1 MNLDALI
8 MPTQL
13 KDASEQNDAWVP
25 LFIKGILAN
34 TNEEIDANI
43 EAALK
48 RDYIPFNELVGKKSG
63 AVAIVGSGPSLKS
76 NWRELLNFKGDI
88 LACNSAF
95 GFLLDKGI
103 VPKYMMCF
111 DADILMLPFMKA
123 HEDVTYLLASRCPP
137 EAFDVVKDCK
147 IVCWHAAGDE
157 SLDNLLGKYNRKE
170 PMVLGGSAAVT
181 RALYVAI
188 TMGYGKVHMYGVD
201 SSYEG
206 MDTHISQSRTEERRL
221 PVRVNDKVFITA
233 PWLSQQAEDFK
244 ILVPL
249 MQRLNRTNVV
259 VHGTGLIPYI
269 ARIMGLKTDESL
281 FEKFVRIFRWRA
293 GILWQHV

>member
-1 MNLDALI
+1 MNLSAMI
-8 MPTQL
+8 PPTQL
-13 KDASEQNDAWVP
+13 NDGSSPNEAWVP

-34 TNEEIDANI
+34 TVEQIDANI

-48 RDYIPFNELVGKKSG
+48 RDYIPFNEIIGTKSG
-63 AVAIVGSGPSLKS
+63 AVAIVGSGPSLKK
-76 NWRELLNFKGDI
+76 NWQRLRNFNGDI
-88 LACNSAF
+88 IACNSAF

-103 VPKYMMCF
+103 VPQYMMCF

-157 SLDNLLGKYNRKE
+157 NLENLLGKYNRQE

-181 RALYVAI
+181 RSLYVAI
-188 TMGYGKVHMYGVD
+188 TMGYSRVHMYGVD

-206 MDTHISQSRTEERRL
+206 MNTHISQSRTEERHL
-221 PVRVNDKVFITA
+221 PVRVNDEVFITS
-233 PWLSQQAEDFK
+233 PWLAQQAEDFK

-249 MQRLNRTNVV
+249 MQKINRTEIA

-269 ARIMGLKTDESL
+269 ARIMGLKTDES
-281 FEKFVRIFRWRA
+281 FIEKFVRVWGWNA
-293 GILWQHV
+293 KILWQHV